1 MEDTDWLI
9 EYIKESIFDEIMVT
23 SENIKVI
30 QRIID
35 GDTSEKLAAV
45 LIFYTESHIKQYEHD
60 LEVRHTLLTNGKY
73 ICTKPGCCI
82 LQPRSRLYQDRLREF
97 VEVWN
102 IHTQAAYDKVQYARM
117 EDLCSK
123 VTSDDA
129 YLPIDIEVHS
139 ISDKSATVSI
149 KITIDLPKE
158 ICSGSGSVLETE
170 KFVVGVRYLHA
181 DDFYKYTDLIEKSV
195 QNVLD
200 EIDNALGEV
209 PVLKE
214 NPNTYHNEVALF
226 RVNAIDYSKSK
237 AYALVPSD
245 ADYPTGY
252 AKPSEFLVKIP
263 SDSSLIMAEATLGKP
278 LYLIEDRLKES
289 NIPENL
295 KYVPEVFCADKRM
308 VDNNH
313 PFANHI
319 ASLLLDNGYPIES
332 IQKVIMDTI
341 VVWKDAQT
349 QIDTNTNRLVIGQHT
364 LGIGVSS
371 GIDYSK
377 GTVFVAMTIL
387 TGDINSTYRSYK
399 RDQNR
404 LQLRDADDNLFK
416 FGINAL
422 IDKSTGVISKSKRFA
437 GNAIHVRLDK
447 LYEMSSKNEESNIVI
462 QLHEDSSSM
471 ISAIR
476 KAQVFGKNIVG
487 LCPDACII
495 YSGATTILHVA
506 NNRKVV
512 LYLHEDIGEYDTN
525 YIFKCLFD
533 VNMSNTSYYEQLKY
547 GILLDY
553 IIYHN
558 RDKVNWHMLR
568 DKTLNSTINKLRE
581 FTPKCTVE
589 LPEDKRIEIRVGK
602 AKFKL

>member
-1 MEDTDWLI
+1 
-9 EYIKESIFDEIMVT
+9 MVT
-23 SENIKVI
+23 SKDIKAI

-45 LIFYTESHIKQYEHD
+45 LILYKELHIRQHERD
-60 LEVRHTLLTNGKY
+60 LEVRHTLLTNDKY
-73 ICTKPGCCI
+73 ICTKPGCCV
-82 LQPRSRLYQDRLREF
+82 LQPRSILYQDRLREF

-102 IHTQAAYDKVQYARM
+102 KHTQAAFDKVQYARM

-129 YLPIDIEVHS
+129 YLPIDIKVHS
-139 ISDKSATVSI
+139 ISEKSATISV

-158 ICSGSGSVLETE
+158 ICSGKGLVLETGE
-170 KFVVGVRYLHA
+170 FVVGVTYLHA

-214 NPNTYHNEVALF
+214 NTNTYQNEVSLF

-237 AYALVPSD
+237 VYALVPSD

-263 SDSSLIMAEATLGKP
+263 SDSSLIMAEATLNKP

-289 NIPENL
+289 NVPENL

-349 QIDTNTNRLVIGQHT
+349 QIDTNTSRLVIGQHT

-404 LQLRDADDNLFK
+404 LKLRDADDRLFK
-416 FGINAL
+416 FGINEL
-422 IDKSTGVISKSKRFA
+422 VDKSNGVISKSKRSA
-437 GNAIHVRLDK
+437 GNAIHVRMDK

-471 ISAIR
+471 ISAVR
-476 KAQVFGKNIVG
+476 KAQVFSKNIVG

-495 YSGATTILHVA
+495 YSGATTVLHVA
-506 NNRKVV
+506 NNRKIV

-525 YIFKCLFD
+525 YLFSRLFD
-533 VNMSNTSYYEQLKY
+533 VDASKTSYYEQLKL

-553 IIYHN
+553 IMYHN
-558 RDKVNWHMLR
+558 KDTVSWYMLR
-568 DKTLNSTINKLRE
+568 DKALSRAIDKLRE
-581 FTPKCTVE
+581 LIPKCTVE

-602 AKFKL
+602 AKFKF